1 MNDYKLTVLKKEIEE
16 IKKINKQLKKLLE
29 AKGEEKLFIIIEN
42 IVKLDS
48 KTNELLNN
56 SMQLLRLYSSLI
68 KEIEEIKENN
78 KKILEK
84 NLLFEDE
91 IKNLRKKLDELKSKK

>member
-1 MNDYKLTVLKKEIEE
+1 VNDYKLTVLKKEIEE

>member
-48 KTNELLNN
+48 KTNDLLNN